1 MELVDKDFKI
11 VLINILQKIKEKKWG
26 LSPDASVLFILVMG
40 FGVLS
45 NFVLMIDTVF
55 FKVSRWC

>member
-1 MELVDKDFKI
+1 MTRSLKYSFDKYVTESKGRKEG
-11 VLINILQKIKEKKWG
+11 IL
-26 LSPDASVLFILVMG
+26 PDASVLFILVIG

-45 NFVLMIDTVF
+45 NVVLMIDTVF